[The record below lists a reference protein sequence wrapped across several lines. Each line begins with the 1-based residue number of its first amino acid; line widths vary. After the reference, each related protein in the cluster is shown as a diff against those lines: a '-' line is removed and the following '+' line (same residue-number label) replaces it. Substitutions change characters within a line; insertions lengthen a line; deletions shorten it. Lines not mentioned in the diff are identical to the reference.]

1 MIRIL
6 SIFLLS
12 FLFTNVNAQSTDTA
26 YLHLFGG
33 KNMDMF
39 RDGIATPDNGLIAV
53 GTTSSYGAGNTD
65 VYVVKTDSM
74 CNKLWSKTFGRNNV
88 EQGYNIKNTKDGA
101 YIIAGFT
108 NSIGNGGYDAY
119 LIKLDNN
126 GNLIWEKTYGGNDWD
141 FAYSVVELADS
152 GFAVCGETYTNSHGS
167 ADVLL
172 FRTDKD
178 GNLLW
183 QKKYGGT
190 QHDVANDLII
200 DVDNNLVLVGK
211 TKSYGNGNE
220 DVYLIKTNLLGDT
233 LWTKTFG
240 DTLNECGNRLIQVQD
255 LGYVIVGYTES
266 FSPEG
271 DLEMYSLKTDTAGI
285 FQWYHIY
292 GENTKDDI
300 GYDVLEKDDGSLI
313 FTGFSGYGAGMKDVY
328 TFNAYFN
335 GWWSPAS
342 NTYGGIKEDIGYA
355 NAILQN
361 GTLFL
366 FGKTESF
373 GTGNFDALIIRLDT
387 VKANQT
393 QKLTVLNDSILS
405 DKSNLLEA
413 NHPLKIYPN
422 PNNGRFFIE
431 KFNSINQVKL
441 YNFVGQEVQNFEINY
456 VNNNQIELNISAES
470 GVYFLHIMDGENFY
484 ITKVIIEKN

>member
-1 MIRIL
+1 
-6 SIFLLS
+6 
-12 FLFTNVNAQSTDTA
+12 
-26 YLHLFGG
+26 
-33 KNMDMF
+33 
-39 RDGIATPDNGLIAV
+39 
-53 GTTSSYGAGNTD
+53 
-65 VYVVKTDSM
+65 
-74 CNKLWSKTFGRNNV
+74 
-88 EQGYNIKNTKDGA
+88 
-101 YIIAGFT
+101 
-108 NSIGNGGYDAY
+108 
-119 LIKLDNN
+119 
-126 GNLIWEKTYGGNDWD
+126 
-141 FAYSVVELADS
+141 
-152 GFAVCGETYTNSHGS
+152 
-167 ADVLL
+167 
-172 FRTDKD
+172 
-178 GNLLW
+178 
-183 QKKYGGT
+183 
-190 QHDVANDLII
+190 
-200 DVDNNLVLVGK
+200 
-211 TKSYGNGNE
+211 
-220 DVYLIKTNLLGDT
+220 
-233 LWTKTFG
+233 
-240 DTLNECGNRLIQVQD
+240 
-255 LGYVIVGYTES
+255 
-266 FSPEG
+266 
-271 DLEMYSLKTDTAGI
+271 MYSLKTDTAGI

-313 FTGFSGYGAGMKDVY
+313 FTGFSGYGAGIKDVY

-393 QKLTVLNDSILS
+393 QKLTVFNDSILY
-405 DKSNLLEA
+405 DNSNILEA
-413 NHPLKIYPN
+413 NHPIKIYPN

-456 VNNNQIELNISAES
+456 VNKNQIELNISAES